1 MELLKGLDGL
11 DENLPDWLSFQKLRA
26 IIDHYSGLQINKT
39 MLEMEC
45 IKIKSSSVPPPPHS
59 IPNIC
64 KLLELKRTIAPTSAE
79 AERSFSTMNCVKTPQ
94 RSRLN
99 DERTSDLTLLS
110 HEKELVKA
118 IDIADIIDKFAESNR
133 IVVVELNSPSVNY
146 VLIVI

>member
-11 DENLPDWLSFQKLRA
+11 DENSPDWLSFQKLRA
-26 IIDHYSGLQINKT
+26 IIEHYSGLQINKT
-39 MLEMEC
+39 MLEIEC
-45 IKIKSSSVPPPPHS
+45 MKIKFSSVPPPPHS

-64 KLLELKRTIAPTSAE
+64 KLLELKTTIAPTGAE
-79 AERSFSTMNCVKTPQ
+79 AERCFSTMNRVKTPK

-99 DERTSDLTLLS
+99 DERTSNLTLLS

-133 IVVVELNSPSVNY
+133 IVVLN
-146 VLIVI
+146 

>member
-11 DENLPDWLSFQKLRA
+11 DEESPDWLSFQKLRA

-45 IKIKSSSVPPPPHS
+45 IKIESSSVPPPPHS

-64 KLLELKRTIAPTSAE
+64 KLLKLKRTIAPTSAE
-79 AERSFSTMNCVKTPQ
+79 AERSFSTMNRVKT

-118 IDIADIIDKFAESNR
+118 IDIAVIIDKFPESK
-133 IVVVELNSPSVNY
+133 
-146 VLIVI
+146 

>member
-1 MELLKGLDGL
+1 
-11 DENLPDWLSFQKLRA
+11 
-26 IIDHYSGLQINKT
+26 
-39 MLEMEC
+39 
-45 IKIKSSSVPPPPHS
+45 
-59 IPNIC
+59 
-64 KLLELKRTIAPTSAE
+64 
-79 AERSFSTMNCVKTPQ
+79 MNRVKTPK

-99 DERTSDLTLLS
+99 DEKTSNLTLLS